1 MDRNYFLYIIAFVAV
16 SLSLVQPV
24 FNLNPAW
31 ALDIVGTQGNDV
43 IPGTH
48 NKDSIW
54 GLGGD
59 DRIWGKASGDHLY
72 GNDDDDR
79 VKGNSGNDDI
89 RGGDGDDCLL
99 YTSPSPRDRS

>member
-1 MDRNYFLYIIAFVAV
+1 MEKNSFLYIIAFVA
-16 SLSLVQPV
+16 LCLGLGQAV
-24 FNLNPAW
+24 FNLNQAW

-59 DRIWGKASGDHLY
+59 DRIWGKA
-72 GNDDDDR
+72 
-79 VKGNSGNDDI
+79 
-89 RGGDGDDCLL
+89 
-99 YTSPSPRDRS
+99 